1 MPENHIFA
9 ENLVTQKY
17 NPSKNRMKY
26 NFRLKHFLVATLFSL
41 FLFSFTGCKKD
52 VVDND
57 PSIQLAFST
66 DTVTF
71 DTVFTSIGS
80 ATRQLR
86 VYNPSNS
93 KIIVSDISL
102 GNGDGSVFRMNVDG
116 QPGTSVQDIE
126 IDAHDSI
133 FIFLRVTIDPTN
145 ENNPFVIED
154 DLRFLTNGNEQTVK
168 LEAWG
173 QNAVYIVADTY
184 TPGFPKYK
192 IIADSL
198 ETVHWTNEKP
208 YVIYGY
214 AVINSYGTLIIDPG
228 TRVHFHAN
236 SGLWAYSDGLL
247 KVLGT
252 LDEPV
257 HFSGDRLEQDYQDL
271 PGQWDRIWLMES
283 TPGENHEIRNA
294 VIENGFVGI
303 QTESFLRVADNFLI
317 MENVKVQN
325 MTGIGLFSRIYNIV
339 GGNVVVANCGGYG
352 MAFTGGGNYGFIQ
365 TTIGNYWTYGV
376 RKTPSLFLNNFIL
389 DTLDNPIPIPMN
401 FYMGNSI
408 IYGNNDEEF
417 ETEMVDGADSA
428 YLLKYVLLKSERT
441 TLPEDLFDSVWLNQD
456 PLFKSYEENDYR
468 LDTLSPA
475 IDRGNEEIAADLP
488 EDIRG
493 NSRLPLPDL
502 GAYEYIPGEDT
513 TGQDNGFLPGN
524 YLFKHTHLNQH
535 QLFQSPGPQTVP
547 GQTKRIILK

>member
-1 MPENHIFA
+1 MNRFNVQKFTVVIITLLIIFLA
-9 ENLVTQKY
+9 W
-17 NPSKNRMKY
+17 S
-26 NFRLKHFLVATLFSL
+26 
-41 FLFSFTGCKKD
+41 CKKD
-52 VVDND
+52 IIDDN
-57 PSIQLAFST
+57 PAIKLGFSA

-80 ATRQLR
+80 AIRQLK
-86 VYNPSNS
+86 VYNTSNS
-93 KIIVSDISL
+93 KIKISNISIA
-102 GNGDGSVFRMNVDG
+102 NGTNSVFRMNVDG
-116 QPGTSVQDIE
+116 EPGVSLNDIE
-126 IDAHDSI
+126 LEAHDSI
-133 FIFLRVTIDPTN
+133 FIFIRVTINPNN
-145 ENNPFVIED
+145 ENNPFVVED
-154 DLRFLTNGNEQTVK
+154 DLKFFTNGNEQTVK

-173 QNAVYIVADTY
+173 QNAVYIVANTY
-184 TPGFPKYK
+184 TPGFPEYK

-198 ETVHWTNEKP
+198 QTVHWTNEKP

-257 HFSGDRLEQDYQDL
+257 HFSGDRLEEDYQNL

-283 TPGENHEIRNA
+283 TPGENHEIKNA
-294 VIENGFVGI
+294 VIENGFIGI
-303 QTESFLRVADNFLI
+303 QTESFLHLAENFLI
-317 MENVKVQN
+317 LENVKVQN

-352 MAFTGGGNYGFIQ
+352 MAFTGGGNYSFIQ
-365 TTIGNYWTYGV
+365 TTLANYWLYGV

-389 DTLDNPIPIPMN
+389 DTLENPIPIPMN

-417 ETEMVDGADSA
+417 ETEMVDGADST
-428 YLLKYVLLKSERT
+428 YMLKYVLLKSEREN
-441 TLPEDLFDSVWLNQD
+441 LPQDMFDSVWLNKE
-456 PLFKSYEENDYR
+456 PLFRSYQDNDYR

-475 IDRGNEEIAADLP
+475 INRGNEEIASYLP
-488 EDIRG
+488 QDIRG
-493 NSRLPLPDL
+493 NNRLPLPDL
-502 GAYEYIPGEDT
+502 GA
-513 TGQDNGFLPGN
+513 
-524 YLFKHTHLNQH
+524 
-535 QLFQSPGPQTVP
+535 
-547 GQTKRIILK
+547 